1 MAGYREHSYD
11 PNGDWGQQ
19 GRPLRPFNWVQ
30 WTGVAIEIVALAGL
44 LAYVGGRVGIIP
56 EWIDGA
62 FPLIMLAP
70 IGSVLITSRREPAHD
85 LAPELAP
92 ARKRWMI
99 IVVALCVAL
108 IGGAAIVQLAGGL

>member
-30 WTGVAIEIVALAGL
+30 WTGVAIEVVALGGL
-44 LAYVGGRVGIIP
+44 LAYVAGRVGIIP
-56 EWIDGA
+56 DWIDGA

-70 IGSVLITSRREPAHD
+70 IGSVLITSRRESAHD
-85 LAPELAP
+85 PAPDLAA
-92 ARKRWMI
+92 ARKRWLI
-99 IVVALCVAL
+99 IVVALCFA
-108 IGGAAIVQLAGGL
+108 IFGAALAIEFTGAK